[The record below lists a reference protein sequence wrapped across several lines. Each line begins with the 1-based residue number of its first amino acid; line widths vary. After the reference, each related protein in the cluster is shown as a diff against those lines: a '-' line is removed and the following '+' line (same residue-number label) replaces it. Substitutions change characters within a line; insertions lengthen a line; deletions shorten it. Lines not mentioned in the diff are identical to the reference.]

1 MTVKLFTYGYS
12 AVFNSYWG
20 GAFVMF
26 SDADLQMNQMLKEDH
41 SEIINI
47 LLFLELYTAS
57 VYICN
62 VFGRFIGIL
71 INTVE

>member
-1 MTVKLFTYGYS
+1 MLP
-12 AVFNSYWG
+12 
-20 GAFVMF
+20 
-26 SDADLQMNQMLKEDH
+26 DADLQMNQMLKEDH

-47 LLFLELYTAS
+47 LLTLELYTAS

-71 INTVE
+71 INKVE